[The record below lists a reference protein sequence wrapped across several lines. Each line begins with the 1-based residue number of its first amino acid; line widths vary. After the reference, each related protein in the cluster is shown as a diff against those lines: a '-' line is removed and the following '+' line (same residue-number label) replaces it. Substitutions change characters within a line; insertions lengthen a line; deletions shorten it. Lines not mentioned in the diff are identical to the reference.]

1 LGGRVRLVRGQNSSI
16 LGLLRPP
23 ERPSPTLTEARSAAC
38 SARAMSAPAR
48 PLKTRLNRARCLYMG
63 WHTGAQAG
71 LARPSSARGSPWLL
85 QSAVSSAWV
94 GADMRARLRGGRRM
108 SELIEPQAP
117 SPNGHAGGDVASEEL
132 VGHGHFVTHFD
143 ESSLDYS
150 VTETKITE
158 ATLEELRS
166 IAAGYPQAR
175 SALLP
180 MLHLVQSVEGRVTPA
195 GIEACAEILDL
206 SAADVSGVATF
217 YTMYKRRPVGE
228 YLVGVCTTALCAI
241 VGGDE
246 VYARLQ
252 DHLGIGNDE
261 TTADGKITL
270 EHVECNAACDFAPIM
285 MVNWEFFD
293 NTTPEKAIEVVDQLR
308 SGLEVQ
314 STRGARVCT
323 WKEAERVLA
332 GFPDGRADEGPT
344 AVGPSLLGLRIAEER
359 GWKAPDPEKLAARK
373 DEEGQ

>member
-1 LGGRVRLVRGQNSSI
+1 L
-16 LGLLRPP
+16 
-23 ERPSPTLTEARSAAC
+23 
-38 SARAMSAPAR
+38 
-48 PLKTRLNRARCLYMG
+48 
-63 WHTGAQAG
+63 
-71 LARPSSARGSPWLL
+71 
-85 QSAVSSAWV
+85 
-94 GADMRARLRGGRRM
+94 
-108 SELIEPQAP
+108 SELVEPQPP
-117 SPNGHAGGDVASEEL
+117 SPNGHAGGDVAAEEL

-143 ESSLDYS
+143 EPSLDYG

-158 ATLEELRS
+158 TTLEELRS
-166 IAAGYPQAR
+166 IAARYPQAR

-195 GIEACAEILDL
+195 GIEACAEILGL

-241 VGGDE
+241 MGGDE

-252 DHLGIGNDE
+252 DHLEIGNDE
-261 TTADGKITL
+261 TTPDGKITL
-270 EHVECNAACDFAPIM
+270 EHVECNAACDFAPVVMI
-285 MVNWEFFD
+285 NWEFFD
-293 NTTPEKAIEVVDQLR
+293 NTTPEKAIELVDQLR
-308 SGLEVQ
+308 AGVELQ

-332 GFPDGRADEGPT
+332 GFPDERADEGPA

-359 GWKAPDPEKLAARK
+359 GWRAPDPEHVADRPAEGAR
-373 DEEGQ
+373 